1 MVAELVGKM
10 IKEAE
15 FYRVLDEVLPGGDY
29 VNAKKN
35 SKRLIYFTRLSMDG
49 LDEMHAYST
58 DLRLYEYLEYEPF
71 KSIEDTR
78 KYLKKLIDLESDDPN
93 GRTAISWFVRRI
105 DDNKMIGTA
114 RLVEIDYKRRSVMW
128 GYGIDP
134 RLWGEGSIFE
144 IQELLKEYVFDKLT
158 LNRLFGSTMVENVR
172 VIASLKVAGFKQEGI
187 SRDYYYDS
195 DGIFHDAWNYSM
207 LAEDHFINQQQVEN
221 ENSNECITK
230 MAIVD
235 IIAKELNTHTV
246 NGNSDMSS
254 ISNWDSLSHISVI
267 LAIEKETGLSLT
279 PKEIAQSTSVENI
292 YNIVNNMK

>member
-1 MVAELVGKM
+1 MQSS
-10 IKEAE
+10 E